1 MTIEEILKLGEMG
14 YTKED
19 IEKMS
24 APEQKT
30 EPKKPDPAMEQ
41 KQEPE
46 KEPDPA
52 TEQKQ
57 EPEKKPDPA
66 TEQKPDDYY
75 SKISSQMEKLLT
87 AIQKANIENDN
98 QPKPITAE
106 EALAAIINPPEV
118 KK

>member
-14 YTKED
+14 YTKAD

-24 APEQKT
+24 AT
-30 EPKKPDPAMEQ
+30 EPKP
-41 KQEPE
+41 EP
-46 KEPDPA
+46 KA
-52 TEQKQ
+52 
-57 EPEKKPDPA
+57 
-66 TEQKPDDYY
+66 DDYY
-75 SKISSQMEKLLT
+75 SKISAQMTKLLS
-87 AIQKANIENDN
+87 AIQKANIGNDN

>member
-14 YTKED
+14 YTKAD

-24 APEQKT
+24 AT
-30 EPKKPDPAMEQ
+30 EPKP
-41 KQEPE
+41 EPNP
-46 KEPDPA
+46 EPKA
-52 TEQKQ
+52 
-57 EPEKKPDPA
+57 
-66 TEQKPDDYY
+66 DDYY
-75 SKISSQMEKLLT
+75 SKISAQMTKLLS
-87 AIQKANIENDN
+87 AIQKANIGNDN